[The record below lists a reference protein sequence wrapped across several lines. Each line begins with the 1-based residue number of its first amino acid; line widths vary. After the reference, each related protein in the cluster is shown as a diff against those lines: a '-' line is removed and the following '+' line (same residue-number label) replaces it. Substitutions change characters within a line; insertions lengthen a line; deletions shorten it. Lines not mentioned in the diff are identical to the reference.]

1 MKYTKMLFT
10 LCVLCTL
17 LLSGCVEDSGV
28 SSESTINAES
38 AEDYNI
44 AAANNAFAFDMY
56 SGIVNTSEGNMF
68 FSPYSIFTAM
78 AMCYD
83 GAESTTKEEMSNVF
97 YFPLNKNVLEIS
109 LREMIEQIN
118 SDNENYELETA
129 NALWIQQSFPVK
141 EQYIS
146 NVETYYYGN
155 VTNLDFVSQ
164 PEESKEEINNW
175 VAEKTND
182 KIKDPISD
190 GVINEYTR
198 LIITNAVYFNGKWLT
213 EFNEGST
220 RKRDFYI
227 SEDDD
232 INVETMYTKQYF
244 SYSESSD
251 AKMLELPYK
260 GDNLCMYVVLPTEN
274 DIEFFESSF
283 SVSDY
288 EDLKSD
294 MDSEYEV
301 KTWLPKFKFE
311 SRTELSDQLIRMGV
325 RDAFSDQNA
334 DLSGISDEY
343 LKISKVLHQAFV
355 DVQEKGTEAAAAT
368 EVIVEDEAVDV
379 EPIPEREFRADH
391 PFMFFIEDKRTGCIL
406 FMGKVESPEY
416 EETE

>member
-1 MKYTKMLFT
+1 
-10 LCVLCTL
+10 L

>member
-1 MKYTKMLFT
+1 
-10 LCVLCTL
+10 L
-17 LLSGCVEDSGV
+17 LLSGCVEDAGV

-78 AMCYD
+78 AMCYE

-109 LREMIEQIN
+109 LMGMIEQIN

-155 VTNLDFVSQ
+155 VTNLDFVDQ
-164 PEESKEEINNW
+164 PEESKNAINEW

-220 RKRDFYI
+220 HKRDFYI

-301 KTWLPKFKFE
+301 KTWIPKFKFE

>member
-1 MKYTKMLFT
+1 
-10 LCVLCTL
+10 
-17 LLSGCVEDSGV
+17 
-28 SSESTINAES
+28 
-38 AEDYNI
+38 
-44 AAANNAFAFDMY
+44 MY

>member
-1 MKYTKMLFT
+1 MLFS

-17 LLSGCVEDSGV
+17 LLSGCVEDTSV
-28 SSESTINAES
+28 NSESTINAES
-38 AEDYNI
+38 AEDYDI

-56 SGIVNTSEGNMF
+56 SEIANTSEGNMF
-68 FSPYSIFTAM
+68 LSPYSIFTAM
-78 AMCYD
+78 AMCYE

-97 YFPLNKNVLEIS
+97 HFPLNKNVLEIS
-109 LREMIEQIN
+109 LQRTIKQIN

-129 NALWIQQSFPVK
+129 NALWIQQNFPVK

-146 NVETYYYGN
+146 NVETYYSGN
-155 VTNLDFVSQ
+155 VTNLDFVGQ
-164 PEESKEEINNW
+164 PEESKNIINEW

-190 GVINEYTR
+190 GVINDYTR
-198 LIITNAVYFNGKWLT
+198 LIITNAVYFNGKWLN
-213 EFNEGST
+213 EFNEEGT
-220 RKRDFYI
+220 AKRDFYI

-232 INVETMYTKQYF
+232 IKVDTMYTKQYF
-244 SYSESSD
+244 NYSESSD

-260 GDNLCMYVVLPTEN
+260 GDNLCMYVVLPDEN
-274 DIEFFESSF
+274 NIASFEKSF

-288 EDLKSD
+288 EELKSG

-311 SRTELSDQLIRMGV
+311 SDTDLSDMLIRMGV
-325 RDAFSDQNA
+325 KDAFNDQNA

-343 LKISKVLHQAFV
+343 LMISKVLHQAFV
-355 DVQEKGTEAAAAT
+355 DVQETGTEAAAAT
-368 EVIVEDEAVDV
+368 EVAVETTSAVDV

-416 EETE
+416 EGTD